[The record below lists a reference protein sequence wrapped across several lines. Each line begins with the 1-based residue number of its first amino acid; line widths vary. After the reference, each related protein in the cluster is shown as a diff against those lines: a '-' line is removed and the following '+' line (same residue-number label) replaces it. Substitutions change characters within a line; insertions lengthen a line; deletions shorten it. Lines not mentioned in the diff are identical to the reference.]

1 MISTMVMAV
10 IFDLITAVLISAFV
24 ANLVTIR
31 RLSEIQLDNI
41 KLLTAQD
48 ALHLPIYEK
57 ELFTELNNHVLL
69 LNISGPIG
77 FGVARGLKQSVSKLD
92 ENKAL
97 LIDFTDA
104 RFVGITST
112 IAIEEIIMSYQTQG
126 RKILLSNICQ
136 RVRDDFNKLQLFD
149 KVPREQIFNTRI
161 EALYYLKNQIQP

>member
-1 MISTMVMAV
+1 M
-10 IFDLITAVLISAFV
+10 
-24 ANLVTIR
+24 
-31 RLSEIQLDNI
+31 
-41 KLLTAQD
+41 
-48 ALHLPIYEK
+48 
-57 ELFTELNNHVLL
+57 
-69 LNISGPIG
+69 
-77 FGVARGLKQSVSKLD
+77 SKLD